1 MKINLTV
8 ENAEFA
14 FIKHAVQKQS
24 KQLVEY
30 FDAMH
35 KVATYMVE
43 TPKESLDVEQQFE
56 EYLKDEFVKK
66 EPAKR
71 RGRPPLNKTTRGTRK

>member
-14 FIKHAVQKQS
+14 FIKHAIQEQT

-43 TPKESLDVEQQFE
+43 PTKEELNAEQQAE
-56 EYLKDEFVKK
+56 PVKMGN
-66 EPAKR
+66 AFTVNKR
-71 RGRPPLNKTTRGTRK
+71 AAARKQVRRTRK